1 MQLKLRIMVGAGA
14 GKKLAIPGAV
24 FTIGRDDVCDLRP
37 KSGYIS
43 RRHCELLQE
52 STRAF
57 VRDLNS
63 RTGTFLNGCRLP
75 SERAVEIQPG
85 DQLKLGPLEFEVV
98 FTHGL
103 GGKKKSAVESVEE
116 VAART
121 AEVAAESKD
130 MDVNEWLMEDDEHAI
145 NGETLAAGPSPT
157 IIPAAD
163 LIAQA
168 NSDAKAAKEAPP
180 EVDPRQA
187 ADAAL
192 KNLLRRG

>member
-1 MQLKLRIMVGAGA
+1 MSIKLAIVGRPNVGKSTLFNRLA

-75 SERAVEIQPG
+75 SERAVEIQ
-85 DQLKLGPLEFEVV
+85 LG
-98 FTHGL
+98 
-103 GGKKKSAVESVEE
+103 
-116 VAART
+116 
-121 AEVAAESKD
+121 
-130 MDVNEWLMEDDEHAI
+130 M
-145 NGETLAAGPSPT
+145 
-157 IIPAAD
+157 
-163 LIAQA
+163 LIATSVPSGSIRA
-168 NSDAKAAKEAPP
+168 RHGSSLRPVHASLVVELREATFLQV
-180 EVDPRQA
+180 EHRLSAQ
-187 ADAAL
+187 
-192 KNLLRRG
+192 